1 MALDIKDCP
10 VSYAVNI
17 LDGKWK
23 IPIVWIVGQ
32 EEVIRFNELR
42 RKINGISNIML
53 SRSLQELEGDHI
65 IQRTQYNEIPPRVE
79 YSLTDFGKEVQ
90 PVLELLGEW
99 GKQAIMMKKN
109 IQKN

>member
-1 MALDIKDCP
+1 MTLDIKDCP

-53 SRSLQELEGDHI
+53 SRSLQELESDYI

-79 YSLTDFGKEVQ
+79 YSLTDFGKAVQ

-99 GKQAIMMKKN
+99 GKRAIKMKKS
-109 IQKN
+109 